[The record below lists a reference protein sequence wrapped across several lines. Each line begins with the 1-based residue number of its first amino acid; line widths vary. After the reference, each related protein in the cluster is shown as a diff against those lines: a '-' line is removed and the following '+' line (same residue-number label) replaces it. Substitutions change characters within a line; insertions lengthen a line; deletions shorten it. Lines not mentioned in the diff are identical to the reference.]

1 MTREELIMA
10 FTMRLDGA
18 TFEEIGNKFGV
29 TRQAIMYN
37 FDSVVHRGRDK
48 KTDIAISKIVYP
60 NIARYIKDA
69 QITMGKFIEM
79 LGYSSSKANVANAL
93 YGKRNMSAKMICGI
107 VKTTGMTYKEVVER
121 SDGNGD

>member
-1 MTREELIMA
+1 MTREELIVA

-18 TFEEIGNKFGV
+18 TLDEIGNKFGI
-29 TRQAIMYN
+29 TGTAIVYN
-37 FDSVVHRGRDK
+37 LDSAIHRARHDR
-48 KTDIAISKIVYP
+48 TDTAISKIVYP

-79 LGYSSSKANVANAL
+79 IGYGASMTHVTNAL
-93 YGKRNMSAKMICGI
+93 YGKRDMSAEMIVRI
-107 VKTTGMTYKEVVER
+107 IRATDMTYKEVVER